1 MKKNTDRTTELSK
14 MNRKDL
20 FIELMQKKFELAHTR
35 IAISM
40 QKEKR
45 VNKIKLL
52 KNDVAR
58 IMTIIRSLNER

>member
-20 FIELMQKKFELAHTR
+20 FIELMQKKSELAHTR